1 MSQARLDLRCKMQA
15 YQLESKLC
23 WFVGIVLIGLIL
35 VGCGPRENR
44 DVIVARKAIVLANM
58 GESDKYDS
66 AQKSIDS
73 ALASNPDLIEAQCL
87 KQILALHTGSNW
99 STDIT
104 KWRSTVGAVRK
115 LLSGVVAEIQ
125 RLEIAEDPDSD
136 QLDQLDMLIRSRN
149 SVYALIAYGLAGIAS
164 GNTSIAAD
172 TEILQALL
180 EAERCYNDKA
190 RNSAFRVIDQLG
202 SNARSSLLEL
212 LASQTTPETRQF
224 AVNHLGKLKDPTLIE
239 TFKQILA
246 NKAESAQVLYSAII
260 AIEKIGTPEII
271 PALKVATRANPAIV
285 RMHAAKLI
293 NRLDAADTT
302 EDLLFLLA
310 DSDTYTKDMAIDT
323 LTQLG
328 QSTVPYLSQ
337 TLSQHGQNIV
347 STSAGE
353 HRFIANAFIDDVRIS
368 NRRNAVQR
376 ATLQALGN
384 LKSKSAISDLVSL
397 LEDDDLKGSAK
408 SALISM
414 GGTVVPQL
422 IETCQDS
429 GASSSIRI
437 GCAQALLSIKD
448 LRATEPLI
456 DLLVDLKTPKEIQAI
471 AAQFM
476 GATKS
481 RGKNQRAIDALGQ
494 ALSFD
499 DTTATQSALALGN
512 IKVKNNI
519 VVNGKL
525 IYIAEDFIDTRDTIR
540 QAAINAVGKMKLKD
554 AIQPLM
560 RLALNDTTSLE
571 LRKTAVTALGIIEN
585 NVKISVSADAMLWGL
600 NTRFDNPN
608 KLRRHMKR
616 EYTDYSNLK
625 KQIEGLGI
633 KWLSEEKANPEGVN
647 LSKWKRLSERYK
659 KPEYE
664 SWGKI
669 KPLPS
674 LIRSE
679 MALALGKIGKQT
691 TTTPAGRNIVR
702 ELIEA
707 LHHKQ
712 GDERATVRANS
723 ARALGIIG
731 EAGKRDAQVV
741 DQIVKALTQ
750 SLQED
755 KQGLV
760 RQATAIA
767 LGKVEKSDKVADVLL
782 KAIATDKFESTR
794 TSAVN
799 ALASFN
805 SEISDR
811 GLVKVLK
818 RGIGS
823 FEDDKKEVASIQA
836 RVIAA
841 LLTDGA
847 DHTAEALI
855 NACKSTEAKAD
866 EWVKWATVSTL
877 GGLAK
882 PNSYETILDE
892 MGNENYRVRKTAVS
906 VIGNFKKRGAVDPLI
921 QILNNSAESKSIR
934 ASAAGSLG
942 NLRDERA
949 IKPLLSIL
957 NGPPAAT
964 ELQEATVKALQ
975 AMEVKQAITLILSLL
990 QNSQSPLSLRMA
1002 CVTALGALGDHS
1014 ETRKRVTNVI
1024 KDIFRNQTGEIYERA
1039 IIALGQLQV
1048 AEVTDG
1054 LLAIVKDRGTT
1065 TIARKNAAS
1074 ALAELAAPKAA
1085 AVLAERLID
1094 ETEYFV
1100 ELDVD
1105 SLKRNYTWEHFVT
1118 VAQDFEMPDAIS
1130 TKMIQRIEDTWEHN
1144 PTRHAAILA
1153 LGRSDSQQAITKLD
1167 FLMSEGTDAQKQ
1179 FAFLAIGRSRQNI
1192 FLPQLIEVMRSDAG
1206 KDMRRNAIQALGALK
1221 DKAATSDLLAILS
1234 DDPDYEIRQ
1243 DVAIALTDIGDLTAV
1258 PTLID
1263 TLTNESDKGV
1273 QLSLMDI
1280 LVNAGSDQSISTL
1293 ETFLQSDDA
1302 DLHFHAAQA
1311 LNQITGKSYGYG
1323 W

>member
-1 MSQARLDLRCKMQA
+1 MQA
-15 YQLESKLC
+15 CQLKSKLC
-23 WFVGIVLIGLIL
+23 WLVGIVLIGLIL

-44 DVIVARKAIVLANM
+44 DVMVARQAIVLANM
-58 GESDKYDS
+58 GESGKYDS

-87 KQILALHTGSNW
+87 TQILVLHTDSNW

-125 RLEIAEDPDSD
+125 RLEVAEDPDSD

-149 SVYALIAYGLAGIAS
+149 SVYGLIAYGLAGIA
-164 GNTSIAAD
+164 GNTSIAAE

-180 EAERCYNDKA
+180 EAERCYNNKA

-202 SNARSSLLEL
+202 SNARSSLLEI

-224 AVNHLGKLKDPTLIE
+224 AVNHLGNLKDPTLIE

-293 NRLDAADTT
+293 NRLEAADTV

-310 DSDTYTKDMAIDT
+310 DSDTYTKDVAIDT

-328 QSTVPYLSQ
+328 LSTVPHLSQ

-376 ATLQALGN
+376 AALQVLGN

-397 LEDDDLKGSAK
+397 LENDDLKGSAK

-422 IETCQDS
+422 IKTCQDS

-456 DLLVDLKTPKEIQAI
+456 DLLVDPQTPKEIQAI

-481 RGKNQRAIDALGQ
+481 RGNNQRAIDALGQ

-499 DTTATQSALALGN
+499 DTTAAQAALALGK
-512 IKVKNNI
+512 IKVKDNI
-519 VVNGKL
+519 VVNDKL
-525 IYIAEDFIDTRDTIR
+525 IDIAEDFIETRDAIR

-571 LRKTAVTALGIIEN
+571 LRKAAVTALGIIEN

-616 EYTDYSNLK
+616 KYTDYGNLK

-633 KWLSEEKANPEGVN
+633 KWLSEEKTDPEAVD

-669 KPLPS
+669 KPVPS

-679 MALALGKIGKQT
+679 MALVLGKIGKRVT
-691 TTTPAGRNIVR
+691 TTSAGRNIVR
-702 ELIEA
+702 ELIIA

-755 KQGLV
+755 KQG
-760 RQATAIA
+760 
-767 LGKVEKSDKVADVLL
+767 
-782 KAIATDKFESTR
+782 
-794 TSAVN
+794 
-799 ALASFN
+799 
-805 SEISDR
+805 
-811 GLVKVLK
+811 
-818 RGIGS
+818 
-823 FEDDKKEVASIQA
+823 
-836 RVIAA
+836 
-841 LLTDGA
+841 
-847 DHTAEALI
+847 
-855 NACKSTEAKAD
+855 
-866 EWVKWATVSTL
+866 
-877 GGLAK
+877 
-882 PNSYETILDE
+882 
-892 MGNENYRVRKTAVS
+892 
-906 VIGNFKKRGAVDPLI
+906 
-921 QILNNSAESKSIR
+921 
-934 ASAAGSLG
+934 
-942 NLRDERA
+942 
-949 IKPLLSIL
+949 
-957 NGPPAAT
+957 
-964 ELQEATVKALQ
+964 
-975 AMEVKQAITLILSLL
+975 
-990 QNSQSPLSLRMA
+990 
-1002 CVTALGALGDHS
+1002 
-1014 ETRKRVTNVI
+1014 
-1024 KDIFRNQTGEIYERA
+1024 
-1039 IIALGQLQV
+1039 
-1048 AEVTDG
+1048 
-1054 LLAIVKDRGTT
+1054 
-1065 TIARKNAAS
+1065 
-1074 ALAELAAPKAA
+1074 
-1085 AVLAERLID
+1085 
-1094 ETEYFV
+1094 
-1100 ELDVD
+1100 
-1105 SLKRNYTWEHFVT
+1105 
-1118 VAQDFEMPDAIS
+1118 
-1130 TKMIQRIEDTWEHN
+1130 
-1144 PTRHAAILA
+1144 
-1153 LGRSDSQQAITKLD
+1153 
-1167 FLMSEGTDAQKQ
+1167 
-1179 FAFLAIGRSRQNI
+1179 
-1192 FLPQLIEVMRSDAG
+1192 
-1206 KDMRRNAIQALGALK
+1206 
-1221 DKAATSDLLAILS
+1221 
-1234 DDPDYEIRQ
+1234 
-1243 DVAIALTDIGDLTAV
+1243 
-1258 PTLID
+1258 
-1263 TLTNESDKGV
+1263 
-1273 QLSLMDI
+1273 
-1280 LVNAGSDQSISTL
+1280 
-1293 ETFLQSDDA
+1293 
-1302 DLHFHAAQA
+1302 
-1311 LNQITGKSYGYG
+1311 
-1323 W
+1323 

>member
-1 MSQARLDLRCKMQA
+1 MQA
-15 YQLESKLC
+15 CQLKSKLC
-23 WFVGIVLIGLIL
+23 WLVGVLIGLIL

-44 DVIVARKAIVLANM
+44 DIMVARQAIVLANM

-87 KQILALHTGSNW
+87 KRILALRTDSSW

-104 KWRSTVGAVRK
+104 KWRSTVGTVRK

-125 RLEIAEDPDSD
+125 RLEVAEDPDSD
-136 QLDQLDMLIRSRN
+136 QLDQLDMLIRNRN
-149 SVYALIAYGLAGIAS
+149 SVYGLTAYGLAGIAS
-164 GNTSIAAD
+164 GNTSIAD
-172 TEILQALL
+172 ETEILRALL
-180 EAERCYNDKA
+180 EAERCYDDGA
-190 RNSAFRVIDQLG
+190 RSSAFKAIDQLG
-202 SNARSSLLEL
+202 SNARSSLLEI
-212 LASQTTPETRQF
+212 LASQTTPEIRQF

-293 NRLDAADTT
+293 NRLDAVDTT

-328 QSTVPYLSQ
+328 QSTIPHLSQ
-337 TLSQHGQNIV
+337 TLNQHGQNIV

-376 ATLQALGN
+376 AVLQVLGN
-384 LKSKSAISDLVSL
+384 LKTKSVISDLVSL
-397 LEDDDLKGSAK
+397 LEDDDLKGGAK
-408 SALISM
+408 NALISM

-429 GASSSIRI
+429 GANSSIRI

-456 DLLVDLKTPKEIQAI
+456 DLLVDPQTPKEIQAI

-476 GATKS
+476 GVTKS
-481 RGKNQRAIDALGQ
+481 RGNNQRAIDALGQ
-494 ALSFD
+494 SLSFD
-499 DTTATQSALALGN
+499 DTTATQAALALGQ
-512 IKVKNNI
+512 IKVKDNI
-519 VVNGKL
+519 VVNDKL
-525 IYIAEDFIDTRDTIR
+525 IDIAEDFIETRDAIR

-571 LRKTAVTALGIIEN
+571 LRKAAVTALGVIEN

-600 NTRFDNPN
+600 NTRFDDPN

-616 EYTDYSNLK
+616 EYSDYGNLK

-633 KWLSEEKANPEGVN
+633 EWLSEEKTNPEAVD

-669 KPLPS
+669 KPVPS

-679 MALALGKIGKQT
+679 MALALGKIGKRVT
-691 TTTPAGRNIVR
+691 ATSAGRNIVR

-707 LHHKQ
+707 LHHKR

-731 EAGKRDAQVV
+731 EAGKRDAQVI

-750 SLQED
+750 SLEED

-760 RQATAIA
+760 RQAAATA
-767 LGKVEKSDKVADVLL
+767 LGKVEKSDKVANVLL
-782 KAIATDKFESTR
+782 KAITQDKFESTR

-818 RGIGS
+818 KGIGS

-836 RVIAA
+836 RVIVA
-841 LLTDGA
+841 LLIDGA

-855 NACKSTEAKAD
+855 NACRSTEAKAD

-892 MGNENYRVRKTAVS
+892 MKNENYRVRKTAVS
-906 VIGNFKKRGAVDPLI
+906 VIGNFKKRGAVTPLI
-921 QILNNSAESKSIR
+921 QILNNPEESKSIR
-934 ASAAGSLG
+934 ANAAGSLG

-949 IKPLLSIL
+949 IKPLLATLGDPS
-957 NGPPAAT
+957 AAT
-964 ELQEATVKALQ
+964 ELQEAAVKALQ
-975 AMEVKQAITLILSLL
+975 AMEVKPAITPILSLL
-990 QNSQSPLSLRMA
+990 QNPQSPLSLRLA
-1002 CVTALGALGDHS
+1002 CVTALGMLGDHS
-1014 ETRKRVTNVI
+1014 ETREQVTDAV
-1024 KDIFRNQTGEIYERA
+1024 KDIFRNQADEIYERA

-1048 AEVTDG
+1048 TEMTDD
-1054 LLAIVKDRGTT
+1054 LLAIVKDRGATA
-1065 TIARKNAAS
+1065 IARKNAAS
-1074 ALAELAAPKAA
+1074 ALAELDALKATS
-1085 AVLAERLID
+1085 VLAKRLID
-1094 ETEYFV
+1094 ETEYFI
-1100 ELDVD
+1100 ELDID

-1118 VAQDFEMPDAIS
+1118 ATQDFEMPDAIS
-1130 TKMIQRIEDTWEHN
+1130 SKMIQRIEDTWEHN
-1144 PTRHAAILA
+1144 PIRHAAILA
-1153 LGRSDSQQAITKLD
+1153 LGRSNGPQATAKLD
-1167 FLMSEGTDAQKQ
+1167 SLLREGTNAQKQ
-1179 FAFLAIGRSRQNI
+1179 FAFLAIGRSKRKR
-1192 FLPQLIEVMRSDAG
+1192 FLSQLIAVIKSDAG
-1206 KDMRRNAIQALGALK
+1206 KDMRRNAIQALGVLG
-1221 DKAATSDLLAILS
+1221 DKATTSDLLAILS
-1234 DDPDYEIRQ
+1234 DESDHEIRQ
-1243 DVAIALTDIGDLTAV
+1243 DAAVALTNIGDLTAV
-1258 PTLID
+1258 PALID
-1263 TLTNESDKGV
+1263 KLKNESDKGV
-1273 QLSLMDI
+1273 QLSLMDT
-1280 LVNAGSDQSISTL
+1280 LANTVSDQSISTL

-1302 DLHFHAAQA
+1302 DFHFLAARA
-1311 LNQITGKSYGYG
+1311 LNQITGKSYGYE